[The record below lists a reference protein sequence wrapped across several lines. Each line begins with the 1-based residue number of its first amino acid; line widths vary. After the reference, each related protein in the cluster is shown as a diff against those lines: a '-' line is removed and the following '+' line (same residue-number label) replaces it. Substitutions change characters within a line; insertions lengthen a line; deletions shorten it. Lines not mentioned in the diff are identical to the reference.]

1 MPDSKVI
8 HYFNNQ
14 PSFQIVSQA
23 VEDRKIQLVTG
34 LTGSAR
40 SIQVLNL
47 LEETEKSILVV
58 EPNLHQANQLF
69 EDLTGSLD
77 PDSLH
82 LFSADDSIQMEM
94 AVSSPEIH
102 GERVEAL
109 NFLLSK
115 KPGIIIV
122 PLAGVKRFLPPS
134 QHFSDASLYFD
145 YETEIDID
153 LLPENLMALGYTRKK
168 MVFSPGEF
176 SIRGGIVDIY
186 PIHSAY
192 PVRIELFDVEVDSIR
207 YFDIEN
213 QRSIENIDSVTI
225 LPGRENFFLK
235 EWKIQAASKIEKE
248 VEKQVPQ
255 IKDEEIKE
263 KLQVEMAELVRA
275 LKDNDYYQGLEL
287 FTSYIYPKQTTIIDY
302 LSTDGLLIF
311 DEYPRIVESERILNE
326 ENNLWVENKIEGGYL
341 LPQQKLSPIF
351 RDAISKHEGA
361 MIYYSIFEKGMGNIR
376 LDAAYHF
383 QYRSMQQF
391 YSQMELLHAEVHRWL
406 KQNYAVV
413 ITVSKEDRIDEV
425 AKILADYEIDN
436 QILTKKEKITTG
448 RVQIIQSSIR
458 SGFEMSEEKI
468 ALITEKELFN
478 RIPKKKVR
486 RVQYSNAEKLKN
498 YNELKPGDYVVH
510 INHGIG
516 RYIGIETMD
525 INGVHQDYMVI
536 IYRDDAKVFVPI
548 DQINMVQKYVGS
560 EGKTP
565 RIHKLGGTEWTKTK
579 QKVRQQ
585 VEDISDELIELYSA
599 REAEKGYAFQA
610 DNAYQKEF
618 EDAFPYTETEDQ
630 LKSAEEIKRDMEK
643 ERPMDRLLIGDVG
656 YGKTEVAMRA
666 IFKAIQEGKQ
676 AAFLVPTTVLA
687 QQHYQSAL
695 ERFEGFP
702 IETGLLSRFR
712 SKKQQEETI
721 KGLKRGKID
730 LVIGTHRLLSQD
742 VGFKDLGLLVVD
754 EEQRFGV
761 KHKERL
767 KSLKKNVDVLTLTAT
782 PIPRTLHMSII
793 GVRDLSVIET
803 PPSNRYPVQ
812 TYVMELNP
820 GAIRQAIEREIARGG
835 QVFYLHNRV
844 ATIQQRAAYLQE
856 LLPDAR
862 IAYAHGQMA
871 EAALEEVLLRF
882 YEGEYDVLVTT
893 TIIETGIDLP
903 NVNTLIIE
911 DADRMGLSQL
921 YQLRGR
927 VGRSSRVAYAY
938 LTYEPNKVLREE
950 SVQRLQA
957 LKEFSELG
965 AGFKIAMRDL
975 SIRGA
980 GDLLGKQ
987 QSGFIDSVG
996 YDMYTQLLTEA
1007 VARKQNE
1014 PVQEKTSLEMVF
1026 DVNAYL
1032 PENYISD
1039 DFQKIDMYQR
1049 INTMETEEDYLL
1061 IQEDM
1066 IDRFGDYPQEV
1077 ADLLTIGQIKRY
1089 GEVALIEKIKQE
1101 KQRRVQVI
1109 SLIFSAS
1116 GTQKTPGQEVFRA
1129 LQDIPVKVDVK
1140 QKNDKIHVE
1149 FIVDKKT
1156 SDHVWLDYLLIF
1168 VRKIADF
1175 HEKEYGQEETGSSS
1189 NEEGAES

>member
-1 MPDSKVI
+1 MSDSKVI

-14 PSFQIVSQA
+14 PSFQRISQG
-23 VEDRKIQLVTG
+23 VQDRDIQLVTG
-34 LTGSAR
+34 LAGSAR
-40 SIQVLNL
+40 SIQLLNL
-47 LEETEKSILVV
+47 LEETQKPILVI

-69 EDLTGSLD
+69 ESLTGFLN
-77 PDSLH
+77 PDNLH
-82 LFSADDSIQMEM
+82 LFSADDSIQMEL
-94 AVSSPEIH
+94 AISSPEIH

-109 NFLLSK
+109 NFLLSNE
-115 KPGIIIV
+115 PGIVIV

-134 QHFSDASLYFD
+134 RYFSDAALRFD
-145 YETEIDID
+145 YETEVDTA
-153 LLPENLMALGYTRKK
+153 LLPEKLTALGYTRQK

-186 PIHSAY
+186 AVNSAY

-207 YFDIEN
+207 YFDIES
-213 QRSIENIDSVTI
+213 QRSIENIDAVTI

-235 EWKIQAASKIEKE
+235 EWKIEAADKI
-248 VEKQVPQ
+248 KQELESQVSQ
-255 IKDEEIKE
+255 IKNEEVKE
-263 KLQVEMAELVRA
+263 NLQTEMTELIRA
-275 LKDNDYYQGLEL
+275 LKDDDYYEGVEL
-287 FTSYIYPKQTTIIDY
+287 FASYIYPEETTIIDY
-302 LSTDGLLIF
+302 LTSDGLLVL
-311 DEYPRIVESERILNE
+311 DEYPRIVEAERNLND
-326 ENNLWVENKIEGGYL
+326 ENDLWVEDKIEEGSF
-341 LPQQKLSPIF
+341 LPQQKFSPTF
-351 RDAISKHEGA
+351 RDAVSKHEGA
-361 MIYYSIFEKGMGNIR
+361 MIYYSIFEKGMGNLR
-376 LDAAYHF
+376 LDRVQHF

-406 KQNYAVV
+406 KQEYAVA
-413 ITVSKEDRIDEV
+413 ITVSEEDRIAEV
-425 AKILADYEIDN
+425 AKILAEYEIDH
-436 QILTKKEKITTG
+436 QILTKEEKITTG

-458 SGFEMSEEKI
+458 SGFEMPEEKI

-486 RVQYSNAEKLKN
+486 RIQYSNAEKLKN

-516 RYIGIETMD
+516 HYIGIETMD
-525 INGVHQDYMVI
+525 INGIHQDYMVI
-536 IYRDDAKVFVPI
+536 VYRDEAKVFVPV

-560 EGKTP
+560 EGKAP

-599 REAEKGYAFQA
+599 REAEKGHAFQV

-618 EDAFPYTETEDQ
+618 EDAFPYIETEDQ

-666 IFKAIQEGKQ
+666 IFKSVQEGKQ

-702 IETGLLSRFR
+702 VEIGLLSRFR

-721 KGLKRGKID
+721 KGLKRGQVD

-742 VGFKDLGLLVVD
+742 VDFKDLGLLVVD

-820 GAIRQAIEREIARGG
+820 GAVRQAIEREMARGG

-862 IAYAHGQMA
+862 IAYAHGQMT
-871 EAALEEVLLRF
+871 EAALEEVLIRF

-893 TIIETGIDLP
+893 TIIETGVDLP
-903 NVNTLIIE
+903 NVNTLIVE
-911 DADRMGLSQL
+911 DSDRMGLSQL

-1014 PVQEKTSLEMVF
+1014 PVQEKTNLEMVL

-1032 PENYISD
+1032 PETYISD

-1049 INTMETEEDYLL
+1049 INMMKTEEDYLL

-1066 IDRFGDYPQEV
+1066 IDRFGDYPQEA

-1089 GEVALIEKIKQE
+1089 GEIALIEKIKQD
-1101 KQRRVQVI
+1101 KHRRGQVI
-1109 SLIFSAS
+1109 RVHFSAS
-1116 GTQKTPGQEVFRA
+1116 GTQKIPGPEIFRA
-1129 LQDIPVKVDVK
+1129 LQDIPVKVDVGK
-1140 QKNDKIHVE
+1140 KNGKIY
-1149 FIVDKKT
+1149 VDFFVNKKT
-1156 SDHVWLDYLLIF
+1156 SDQVWLDYLLTF
-1168 VRKIADF
+1168 VRRMADF
-1175 HEKEYGQEETGSSS
+1175 QEKEYGLEEANSSPD
-1189 NEEGAES
+1189 EAEVES

>member
-1 MPDSKVI
+1 MPDSQVI
-8 HYFNNQ
+8 RYFNDQ
-14 PSFQIVSQA
+14 PSFQQISQRA
-23 VEDRKIQLVTG
+23 REEDIQLVTG
-34 LTGSAR
+34 LSGSAR
-40 SIQVLNL
+40 SLQILNL
-47 LEETEKSILVV
+47 LKDTQKPILIV
-58 EPNLHQANQLF
+58 EPNLYQANQLL
-69 EDLTGSLD
+69 EDLTGFLD
-77 PDSLH
+77 SDSLH

-109 NFLLSK
+109 NFLLSDQ
-115 KPGIIIV
+115 PGAVIV

-134 QHFSDASLYFD
+134 PDFSEASLYID
-145 YETEIDID
+145 YETEIDTAR
-153 LLPENLMALGYTRKK
+153 LPEHLTSLGYTRKK

-176 SIRGGIVDIY
+176 SVRGGIVDIY
-186 PIHSAY
+186 AINSAY

-207 YFDIEN
+207 YFDIES

-225 LPGRENFFLK
+225 LPGRENFLLK
-235 EWKIQAASKIEKE
+235 EWKIQAADKIEKE
-248 VEKQVPQ
+248 VKKQVPQ
-255 IKDEEIKE
+255 IKDEEVRE
-263 KLQVEMAELVRA
+263 KLQMEMAELIRA
-275 LKDNDYYQGLEL
+275 LKDDDYYQALEL
-287 FTSYIYPKQTTIIDY
+287 FTPYIYPEQTTIVDY
-302 LSTDGLLIF
+302 LSTGGLLIF
-311 DEYPRIVESERILNE
+311 DEYPRILEAERTLNE
-326 ENNLWVENKIEGGYL
+326 ENDLWIEDKIEEGRL
-341 LPQQKLSPIF
+341 LPQQKLAPAF
-351 RDAISKHEGA
+351 RDAVNRHEGA
-361 MIYYSIFEKGMGNIR
+361 MVYYSVFEKGMGNIR
-376 LDAAYHF
+376 LDAAHHF
-383 QYRSMQQF
+383 HYRPMQQF

-406 KQNYAVV
+406 KQEYTVA
-413 ITVSKEDRIDEV
+413 IAVSKEERIDEV
-425 AKILADYEIDN
+425 AKILKDYEIDN
-436 QILTKKEKITTG
+436 QVVKAEDPITAG
-448 RVQIIQSSIR
+448 QVQIITSSIR
-458 SGFEMSEEKI
+458 SGFEMPEEKI

-486 RVQYSNAEKLKN
+486 RIQYSNAEKLKN

-516 RYIGIETMD
+516 RYTGIETMD
-525 INGVHQDYMVI
+525 IDGVHQDYMVI
-536 IYRDDAKVFVPI
+536 IYRDDAKVFVPV

-565 RIHKLGGTEWTKTK
+565 RVHKLGGTEWTKTK

-585 VEDISDELIELYSA
+585 VEDISEELIELYSA
-599 REAEKGYAFQA
+599 REAEKGHAFQP

-630 LKSAEEIKRDMEK
+630 LKSSEEVKRDMEK

-666 IFKAIQEGKQ
+666 IFKAVQEGKQ

-702 IETGLLSRFR
+702 VEIGLLSRFR

-721 KGLKRGKID
+721 KGLKQGKVD
-730 LVIGTHRLLSQD
+730 FVIGTHRLLSQD
-742 VGFKDLGLLVVD
+742 VDFKDLGLLVVD

-767 KSLKKNVDVLTLTAT
+767 KNLKKNVDVLTLTAT

-820 GAIRQAIEREIARGG
+820 GAIRQAIEREMARGG

-844 ATIQQRAAYLQE
+844 ATIQQKAASLQE

-862 IAYAHGQMA
+862 IAYAHGQMS
-871 EAALEEVLLRF
+871 EPALEEVLLRF

-893 TIIETGIDLP
+893 TIIETGVDLP

-996 YDMYTQLLTEA
+996 YDMYTQLLSEA
-1007 VARKQNE
+1007 VARRQNK
-1014 PVQEKTSLEMVF
+1014 PVQEKTSLEMNF
-1026 DVNAYL
+1026 DVDAYL
-1032 PENYISD
+1032 PETYIDD

-1049 INTMETEEDYLL
+1049 INTMKNEEDYLL
-1061 IQEDM
+1061 IQEDL

-1077 ADLLTIGQIKRY
+1077 ADLLTIGQIKHY
-1089 GEVALIEKIKQE
+1089 GEIALIERMKQE
-1101 KQRRVQVI
+1101 KQRRTQVI
-1109 SLIFSAS
+1109 RVIFSAS
-1116 GTQKTPGQEVFRA
+1116 GTQKTPGQEIFRA

-1140 QKNDKIHVE
+1140 QKEDKVQVE
-1149 FIVDKKT
+1149 FFVDTKV
-1156 SDHVWLDYLLIF
+1156 SDNVWLDYLLTF
-1168 VRKIADF
+1168 VKRLADF
-1175 HEKEYGQEETGSSS
+1175 QEKEYGEEEVDTSSR
-1189 NEEGAES
+1189 EEGAEI